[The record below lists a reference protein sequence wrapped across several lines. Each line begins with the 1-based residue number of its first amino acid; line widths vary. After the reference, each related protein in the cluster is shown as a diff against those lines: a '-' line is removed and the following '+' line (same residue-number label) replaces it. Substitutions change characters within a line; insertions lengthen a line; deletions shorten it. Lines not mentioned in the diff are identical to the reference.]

1 MQPPFS
7 PYKRCSP
14 RASCRPPGSDLSADC
29 AIRIQLSRIA
39 SSIGGGKG
47 GGGAPGHPPR
57 PRRGSE
63 DGGPPAG
70 ALGPAGC
77 PTCPLLVSALP
88 AGAKPRSDRAARA
101 GRRTGRERND
111 AKPPTESG
119 ARTRPRTHR
128 ERAARGLPTPVDR
141 ARRARCASAR
151 PLVVRALPAG
161 AGARSK
167 RAARAGR
174 RTGRTLVV
182 SAPPDGA
189 GGARERHAR
198 SDRHEEKR
206 KSRRRTQRANA
217 PARLRR
223 REPPVVYARAAR
235 VARASSVAPCA
246 APSLR
251 SKRRPQK
258 RCETRTTTG
267 DREQEKITTVARTP
281 LLDCGG
287 ESHQRCTRAPRARP
301 TARPTRRC
309 WASERESG
317 ARGAT
322 DGTNETTPNPQRR
335 AAHERGGGLS
345 DGAWRSDSQR
355 TGRPTARVAFGLRLR
370 TRSWCAP
377 YPPARGLG
385 ARERLARGDGRD
397 SETTR
402 AVVG

>member
-1 MQPPFS
+1 M
-7 PYKRCSP
+7 
-14 RASCRPPGSDLSADC
+14 
-29 AIRIQLSRIA
+29 
-39 SSIGGGKG
+39 
-47 GGGAPGHPPR
+47 
-57 PRRGSE
+57 
-63 DGGPPAG
+63 
-70 ALGPAGC
+70 
-77 PTCPLLVSALP
+77 
-88 AGAKPRSDRAARA
+88 
-101 GRRTGRERND
+101 
-111 AKPPTESG
+111 
-119 ARTRPRTHR
+119 RPRTHW
-128 ERAARGLPTPVDR
+128 EHVAHGLPAPADR

-206 KSRRRTQRANA
+206 KSRRRTKRANA

-251 SKRRPQK
+251 SKRRPQN

-335 AAHERGGGLS
+335 ATHERGGGLS

-355 TGRPTARVAFGLRLR
+355 TGRPTARVAFGVRLPAHPLVGRALPAGAGTRSERAARAGLR
-370 TRSWCAP
+370 TGQRND
-377 YPPARGLG
+377 ARGGGVKGIG
-385 ARERLARGDGRD
+385 AEECCFRALRSPAQGRF
-397 SETTR
+397 
-402 AVVG
+402 